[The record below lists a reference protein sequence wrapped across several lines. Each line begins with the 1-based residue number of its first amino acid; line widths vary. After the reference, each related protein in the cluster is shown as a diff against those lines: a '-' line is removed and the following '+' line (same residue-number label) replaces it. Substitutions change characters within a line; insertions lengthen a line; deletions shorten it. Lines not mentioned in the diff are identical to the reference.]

1 MSFPTDPNVGDTF
14 TFEDTVWTFNGITWD
29 RTTVGSSNSTRYAS
43 NTLTS
48 SLLNRIAT
56 LETLL
61 ENVLILE

>member
-1 MSFPTDPNVGDTF
+1 MSFPTNPNVGDTF

-29 RTTVGSSNSTRYAS
+29 RSIVGSNNSTRYVS
-43 NTLTS
+43 NTITS
-48 SLLNRIAT
+48 SLLDRIAT

>member
-1 MSFPTDPNVGDTF
+1 MSFPTNPNVGDTF

-29 RTTVGSSNSTRYAS
+29 RTIVGSSNSTRYVS
-43 NTLTS
+43 NPTTT
-48 SLLNRIAT
+48 SLLDRIAT